1 MNRICTRFTALTLMA
16 LAVATPAVLAKSSN
30 EQRVVIALVNTGIDS
45 DASGKAVYRQKG
57 SRLRFQVQVERLTPG
72 PADLQIAGASVGT
85 ITVNSL
91 GRGEIKFRSPLG
103 DDPGV
108 LPLTFDPRGQR
119 VDVLQNGQ
127 ALLSVAVPNQSGT
140 GGTGSN
146 TNTDQRTSLVS
157 TGAIAGAEGKTR
169 LRSQSGKNRFNV
181 EIEDVPAGSYTLRV
195 DGVVVATI
203 NAQPVPGTTHIEGE
217 VEFAQ
222 PSEPGKLP
230 LTFDPRGKLIEVLL
244 GDTVVLQQLFPN

>member
-1 MNRICTRFTALTLMA
+1 MNRICTRVTALTLMA
-16 LAVATPAVLAKSSN
+16 LAAAVPAAIAKNSN
-30 EQRVVIALVNTGIDS
+30 EQRVVIRLVNSGIDP

-57 SRLRFQVQVERLTPG
+57 SQELFKVQVEQLAPG
-72 PADLQIAGASVGT
+72 PADLQVAGVSVGT
-85 ITVNSL
+85 ITVNGL
-91 GRGEIKFRSPLG
+91 GRGEIKFRNPQG
-103 DDPGV
+103 DDVGV

-119 VDVLQNGQ
+119 IDVLRNGQ
-127 ALLSVAVPNQSGT
+127 ALLSVAVPTQPGPGGVGSGT
-140 GGTGSN
+140 
-146 TNTDQRTSLVS
+146 DADRRTPLVS
-157 TGAIAGAEGKTR
+157 TGVIPGADGKVR
-169 LRSQSGKNRFNV
+169 LRSGSGKNRFNV

-203 NAQPVPGTTHIEGE
+203 DAQPVPGTTHIEGE

-230 LTFDPRGKLIEVLL
+230 LTFDPRGKLIEVLQ